1 MKTYLVRFNV
11 TPRVVMRAKQ
21 RAKDCMSRTR
31 NPEECRADF
40 ELVDELQKK
49 LVAKTPKPADDDK
62 SMYADQR
69 DWWEK

>member
-1 MKTYLVRFNV
+1 MKTYLVRFTV

-21 RAKDCMSRTR
+21 RAKDCMSRTK

-40 ELVDELQKK
+40 ELVDELQKR
-49 LVAKTPKPADDDK
+49 LVEVTKAPPLTADV
-62 SMYADQR
+62 YTDQR

>member
-40 ELVDELQKK
+40 ELVDELQKMM
-49 LVAKTPKPADDDK
+49 VVVTKTPKPTDDV
-62 SMYADQR
+62 YTDQR

>member
-1 MKTYLVRFNV
+1 MKTYLVRFTV

-40 ELVDELQKK
+40 ELVDELQKMM
-49 LVAKTPKPADDDK
+49 VVTKTPKPTDDV
-62 SMYADQR
+62 YTDQR